1 MGAQYQLSHR
11 EKKRSVSSSSMQTS
25 TLFIL
30 LITSAVLV
38 TKSTSAPAVE
48 GETEATEATESTES
62 TDPAEARQ
70 EVLEIKQE
78 SKSNLEVGSRRA
90 DRRASTN
97 LLARRSG

>member
-1 MGAQYQLSHR
+1 MYLLSWDRVLYQ
-11 EKKRSVSSSSMQTS
+11 KNNS
-25 TLFIL
+25 T
-30 LITSAVLV
+30 TVLTQV

-62 TDPAEARQ
+62 TDPTEAGQ

-78 SKSNLEVGSRRA
+78 SKSNEEAGSQRA
-90 DRRASTN
+90 DRRVSTN

>member
-1 MGAQYQLSHR
+1 MYQLYWDR
-11 EKKRSVSSSSMQTS
+11 
-25 TLFIL
+25 
-30 LITSAVLV
+30 VLYQKLHYTTALTQV

-62 TDPAEARQ
+62 TDPAEASQ

-78 SKSNLEVGSRRA
+78 SKSNEEVGSQRA
-90 DRRASTN
+90 DRRVSTN